1 MGRTPLILIVDDEE
15 IIRNILEKLI
25 RALGFEAIA
34 AASSSDALA
43 MIDQHRPDLILL
55 DIMMLG
61 SNSMEIIETVREDQT
76 LNKTAIVMISGTD
89 DLNAIASFIKAGA
102 DDFLLKPFNATLF
115 KARIVNALEQISIQQ
130 EKRGLLSTIAD
141 GKLKLTQTES
151 ARDQFC
157 SKLSH
162 DLNNALTGIMM
173 AGDLLLMGELPD
185 HVTKGIEDILES
197 TEEMSRI
204 IKRTRDQISPR

>member
-1 MGRTPLILIVDDEE
+1 MSRTPLILIVDDEE

-25 RALGFEAIA
+25 RALGFEAIT

-43 MIDQHRPDLILL
+43 MIDQQRPDLILL
-55 DIMMLG
+55 DIMIPG
-61 SNSMEIIETVREDQT
+61 SNSMEIIETVREDQA

-115 KARIVNALEQISIQQ
+115 KARIVNVLEQISIQQ
-130 EKRGLLSTIAD
+130 EKRGLLSAIAD
-141 GKLKLTQTES
+141 GKLKLTKAES

-185 HVTKGIEDILES
+185 HVTKGIDNILES
-197 TEEMSRI
+197 TEEMTRI
-204 IKRTRDQISPR
+204 IKQAREKISPR